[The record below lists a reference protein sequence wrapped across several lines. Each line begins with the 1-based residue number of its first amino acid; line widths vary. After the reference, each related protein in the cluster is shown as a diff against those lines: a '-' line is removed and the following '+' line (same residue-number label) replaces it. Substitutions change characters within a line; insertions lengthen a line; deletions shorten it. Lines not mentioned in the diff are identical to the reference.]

1 MIEIQQ
7 PLLIATAIAVTLALG
22 LFFFLGSLKG
32 RKQIEQLLIE
42 KNTLE
47 QQANSST
54 EKLQQEQQDKQGL
67 QFEKNKIENDRNAL
81 DRQLAAEKASAESL
95 VIQKQEL
102 ETKLHEQLSN
112 IHTLNEKLA
121 QLQAENARI
130 TAAQEERDSSYK
142 KQLESFEQQ
151 KQQLTKEFE
160 NLANRIFEDKGKAF
174 DERNKESLDNLLKP
188 FGQQIS
194 EFKSRVESIH
204 TEDTKSKASLSQELK
219 NLRELNQQ
227 ITEEAKNLTSA
238 LKGENKLQGSWG
250 EIQAEKILESSGLK
264 KNSEYQRE
272 ANFKDEEGNNRRPDL
287 IVHLPGKKTV
297 IVDSKVSL
305 KDYIQA
311 VEAEDEAAR
320 KVALDN
326 HSASI
331 KKHINDLSG
340 KDYSNLMGINSP
352 DFVLMFMPV
361 EPAFMA
367 AVEHDRS
374 LFNYGYERNV
384 ILVTPTTLLPIVRTV
399 ANLWIMERSSEQ
411 VREVAGQAND
421 LYNTV
426 CTLAER
432 LNKLGGNLATATK
445 AYNSTV
451 TALAGQQGV
460 YPKVVKFK
468 ELSAKATKEL
478 TEQNAVIPEIE
489 NQKLEGIVEQVKD
502 AEGNTEKESSVED
515 R

>member
-7 PLLIATAIAVTLALG
+7 QLLIAIGVAVLLALG
-22 LFFFLGSLKG
+22 LFFFLGGIKG
-32 RKQIEQLLIE
+32 RKQLEQLSLE

-47 QQANSST
+47 QQLTTVND
-54 EKLQQEQQDKQGL
+54 KLQQEQQEKQGL
-67 QFEKNKIENDRNAL
+67 VFEKNNIENDRNAL
-81 DRQLAAEKASAESL
+81 DRQLAAEKASGKSL
-95 VIQKQEL
+95 DAQKADL
-102 ETKLHEQLSN
+102 EAKLQSHLSEAKV
-112 IHTLNEKLA
+112 LNEKLA
-121 QLQAENARI
+121 QLQAENARVV
-130 TAAQEERDSSYK
+130 AAQDERDAGYK
-142 KQLESFEQQ
+142 KQLESFEEQ

-174 DERNKESLDNLLKP
+174 DQRNKESLDNLLKP
-188 FGQQIS
+188 FGQQIND
-194 EFKSRVESIH
+194 FKSRVESIH
-204 TEDTKSKASLSQELK
+204 TEDTKAKASLSQELK

-227 ITEEAKNLTSA
+227 ITEEAKNLTLA
-238 LKGENKLQGSWG
+238 LKGENKLQGGWG

-264 KNSEYQRE
+264 KDEEYERE

-305 KDYIQA
+305 VDYIQA
-311 VEAEDEAAR
+311 VEAEDDASR
-320 KVALDN
+320 TLALNN

-340 KDYSNLMGINSP
+340 KDYSNLMGVNSP

-468 ELSAKATKEL
+468 DLSAKATKEL
-478 TEQNAVIPEIE
+478 TDQTAVIPEIE
-489 NQKLEGIVEQVKD
+489 NQKLDGIMEQAREGETLD
-502 AEGNTEKESSVED
+502 E

>member
-1 MIEIQQ
+1 MESQET
-7 PLLIATAIAVTLALG
+7 LLIVIAIASLLAVVLSY
-22 LFFFLGSLKG
+22 FLGSIKPKKIAEEAL
-32 RKQIEQLLIE
+32 RE
-42 KNTLE
+42 KIAME
-47 QQANSST
+47 QQLASVKEN
-54 EKLQQEQQDKQGL
+54 LQQEQQEKQSL
-67 QFEKNKIENDRNAL
+67 QFEKSRLENDRNAL
-81 DRQLAAEKASAESL
+81 DRQLAAEKSRSQSL
-95 VIQKQEL
+95 DVQKNELSEKGQEL
-102 ETKLHEQLSN
+102 EAELKQLQ
-112 IHTLNEKLA
+112 EKLA
-121 QLQAENARI
+121 QLQAENAKVI
-130 TAAQEERDSSYK
+130 AAQDERDNSHK

-151 KQQLTKEFE
+151 KQQLSKEFE

-174 DERNKESLDNLLKP
+174 DQRSKESLDNLLKP
-188 FGQQIS
+188 FGQQIN
-194 EFKSRVESIH
+194 EFKSRVENIH
-204 TEDTKSKASLSQELK
+204 TEDTKAKASLSQELK

-264 KNSEYQRE
+264 KDLEYERE

-287 IVHLPGKKTV
+287 IVHLPGKKTL

-311 VEAEDEAAR
+311 VEAEDDSAR
-320 KVALDN
+320 NLSLDN
-326 HSASI
+326 HATSI
-331 KKHINDLSG
+331 KKHINDLSA
-340 KDYSNLMGINSP
+340 KDYTNLMGIHSP

-384 ILVTPTTLLPIVRTV
+384 ILVTPTTLLPIIRTV
-399 ANLWIMERSSEQ
+399 ANLWIMERSNEQ
-411 VREVAGQAND
+411 VREVAGQATD
-421 LYNTV
+421 IYKTV

-432 LNKLGGNLATATK
+432 LNKLGNNLATVTK
-445 AYNSTV
+445 TYNSTV

-489 NQKLEGIVEQVKD
+489 NQKLESLIEQSLEPKLDQTVD
-502 AEGNTEKESSVED
+502 SEPST
-515 R
+515 